1 MQQAEHIEVAPRM
14 WDKSIAA
21 PYIPSKAAKQTED
34 EPEVSTP
41 MEQATTIAVATSGF
55 MLKMKT
61 YLLPLIF
68 ILAII
73 IVIYVLWK
81 YFTKYRKQ
89 RAEQKL
95 LEQAQATQLIQASPP
110 QVPSPTDAV
119 LAGDTSK
126 YECESESESE
136 DEEEEQPPV
145 QQRRKLEPIEEI
157 DEDDEEGTEEE
168 CKEAEEETEEEGET
182 DEDNETEEEDVAML
196 EEEPDIDKITE
207 MLESKPIE
215 DMDLELPT
223 YEVDE
228 QPKPKKSRR
237 GSKRVGV

>member
-1 MQQAEHIEVAPRM
+1 
-14 WDKSIAA
+14 
-21 PYIPSKAAKQTED
+21 
-34 EPEVSTP
+34 

-237 GSKRVGV
+237 GSKRV